1 MTNTRIT
8 GTSAHLRAFLALLL
22 GWASAGLALPLLSAE
37 AEVQRVLSAA
47 SAAAANNEVEGNN
60 EAPANLR
67 TMRRSPT
74 VRREAL
80 PGSVPAISRASIG
93 AHLSENAVVDAALF
107 DRAPY
112 LLGERNAHA
121 LAGTGDEVFARG
133 AWTPGVRS
141 YDIVRRGRDLQDPD
155 TGALLGVEALF
166 VGTASIAPSHSG
178 KSAEESGEEPAEQ
191 AILTITR
198 SVQEIRRGDRLVPRS
213 SAALETS
220 YLPRSPPGMLDAAI
234 VSVGDAESIAGQFDT
249 LILNV
254 GSADG
259 VEVGQLLVLRQPDV
273 DIVDDLGNT
282 AGWQRVRR
290 LLGGEDPRSTTF
302 AGTNIGSVLIYRVF
316 DATSLGLVLQSSA
329 VIRLDTR
336 VVAP

>member
-8 GTSAHLRAFLALLL
+8 GTSAHLRAFLVLLL
-22 GWASAGLALPLLSAE
+22 GWASAGLALPVLSAEAAE

-80 PGSVPAISRASIG
+80 PGSVPAISRASIS
-93 AHLSENAVVDAALF
+93 AHLSENAVVDAVLF

-178 KSAEESGEEPAEQ
+178 KPAGQ
-191 AILTITR
+191 ALVTITR

-220 YLPRSPPGMLDAAI
+220 YLPRSPPAMLDAAI

-290 LLGGEDPRSTTF
+290 LLGGEDPRITTF
-302 AGTNIGSVLIYRVF
+302 AGANIGSVLIYRVF
-316 DATSLGLVLQSSA
+316 DASSLGLVLQSSA